1 MHISLFTLLPTFL
14 HSYLPACHLL
24 RICILPCF
32 MPNWP
37 ERHVWCSIKFFVFLG
52 HLQSFLARIYVCV
65 CVCLCMYVCV
75 CLCLCVFVCVCVCF
89 RQCPAPRVPH
99 LLHLDLGGDRQLTA
113 GQHRPKVCRCS
124 SVPSL
129 LEHPRTHRDQL
140 GLRHRDR
147 RLLRLIG
154 SLVRGFSEGALVR
167 ELAKEQVA
175 ILGIFR
181 RGLLCSL
188 YNEWAV
194 GTVWLSFCSQ
204 LSSRTMEPRLTQG
217 KMMMASALVSKRQC
231 MKILKG
237 SKIKPKRWRF

>member
-1 MHISLFTLLPTFL
+1 M
-14 HSYLPACHLL
+14 
-24 RICILPCF
+24 
-32 MPNWP
+32 
-37 ERHVWCSIKFFVFLG
+37 
-52 HLQSFLARIYVCV
+52 ARIYVCV

-154 SLVRGFSEGALVR
+154 GLVRGFSEGALVR
-167 ELAKEQVA
+167 ELAKEQFA

-188 YNEWAV
+188 YNE
-194 GTVWLSFCSQ
+194 
-204 LSSRTMEPRLTQG
+204 
-217 KMMMASALVSKRQC
+217 
-231 MKILKG
+231 
-237 SKIKPKRWRF
+237 

>member
-1 MHISLFTLLPTFL
+1 MVRQGSLCASVL
-14 HSYLPACHLL
+14 
-24 RICILPCF
+24 
-32 MPNWP
+32 
-37 ERHVWCSIKFFVFLG
+37 E
-52 HLQSFLARIYVCV
+52 
-65 CVCLCMYVCV
+65 
-75 CLCLCVFVCVCVCF
+75 
-89 RQCPAPRVPH
+89 CPAPRVPH

-154 SLVRGFSEGALVR
+154 GSVRGFSEGALVR
-167 ELAKEQVA
+167 ELAKEQFA

-188 YNEWAV
+188 YNE
-194 GTVWLSFCSQ
+194 
-204 LSSRTMEPRLTQG
+204 
-217 KMMMASALVSKRQC
+217 
-231 MKILKG
+231 
-237 SKIKPKRWRF
+237 

>member
-1 MHISLFTLLPTFL
+1 MAKFL
-14 HSYLPACHLL
+14 SGY
-24 RICILPCF
+24 
-32 MPNWP
+32 
-37 ERHVWCSIKFFVFLG
+37 V
-52 HLQSFLARIYVCV
+52 SFLIMCLCLCLCMCV
-65 CVCLCMYVCV
+65 CVCLC
-75 CLCLCVFVCVCVCF
+75 VCVCV

-154 SLVRGFSEGALVR
+154 GSVRGFSEGASVR
-167 ELAKEQVA
+167 ELAKEQFA

-188 YNEWAV
+188 YNE
-194 GTVWLSFCSQ
+194 
-204 LSSRTMEPRLTQG
+204 
-217 KMMMASALVSKRQC
+217 
-231 MKILKG
+231 
-237 SKIKPKRWRF
+237 